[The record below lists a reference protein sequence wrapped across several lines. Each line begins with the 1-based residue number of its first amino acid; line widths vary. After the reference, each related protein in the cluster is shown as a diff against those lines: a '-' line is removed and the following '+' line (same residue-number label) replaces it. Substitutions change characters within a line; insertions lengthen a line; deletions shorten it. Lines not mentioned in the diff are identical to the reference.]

1 MDVLNTQ
8 LNNSLNKEQFP
19 EKIKKIFSGPK
30 IIFAILG
37 VILLIEVIYAF
48 KVLTAPTPPPP
59 PAARKTEI
67 TKTGGKIALFS
78 PKKSYKINETVQ
90 VSVVIGSGGHTIDG
104 VDLVVRYN
112 PKVLEATQ
120 GGLIKGKILSE
131 YPLVSLDA
139 NKGLISISGI
149 SSLNKGFIGTGQFA
163 SLLFKAKAV
172 GTAPLTIDFTKG
184 STTDSNLVESGTSKD
199 ILEIVD
205 NLELNIN

>member
-1 MDVLNTQ
+1 M
-8 LNNSLNKEQFP
+8 

-48 KVLTAPTPPPP
+48 RILTAPTPPPP
-59 PAARKTEI
+59 PSPAPKIEI
-67 TKTGGKIALFS
+67 TKTGGKMALFS
-78 PKKSYKINETVQ
+78 PKKNYRLNETVL
-90 VSVVIGSGGHTIDG
+90 VSVVVGTGGHTIDG

-139 NKGLISISGI
+139 GKGLISISGI

-163 SLLFKAKAV
+163 TLNFKAKAV
-172 GTAPLTIDFTKG
+172 GAAPLTIDFTKD
-184 STTDSNLVESGTSKD
+184 STTDSNLVETGTSKD

>member
-8 LNNSLNKEQFP
+8 LNSSLDNEQP
-19 EKIKKIFSGPK
+19 LDKIKKIFSGPK

-37 VILLIEVIYAF
+37 IVLIVELIFALR
-48 KVLTAPTPPPP
+48 VLTAPTPPPP
-59 PAARKTEI
+59 QPRKIEI

-78 PKKSYKINETVQ
+78 AKKSYTVKETIP
-90 VSVVIGSGGHTIDG
+90 VSVVIGTGGHTIDG
-104 VDLVVRYN
+104 VDLIVRFD
-112 PKVLEATQ
+112 PKMLEATQ

-149 SSLNKGFIGTGQFA
+149 STLKTGFIGTGQFA
-163 SLLFKAKAV
+163 SIVFKPKSTGKTSV
-172 GTAPLTIDFTKG
+172 SIDFKKD
-184 STTDSNLVESGTSKD
+184 STTDSNLVEAATSKD
-199 ILEIVD
+199 ILEVVD